1 MRLNIDGLGGKSAR
15 LLILTLLLALASPI
29 VTSAARAD
37 DEPAFL
43 AFGVGGFDVNKRKD
57 PAALAGI
64 EYRSD
69 WKFWHLKPIVG
80 VMGTS
85 DASGYI
91 YAGIMLDIFW
101 GRRIVT
107 SFSFAPG
114 AYLKGSGLDLG
125 HVLEFRS
132 QAEISYRFDNRSRL
146 GLAINHLSNA
156 SIGDDNPGSEQLVLT
171 YAMPIGSLFGR

>member
-15 LLILTLLLALASPI
+15 LLLLSVLLAMAPA
-29 VTSAARAD
+29 AARAG

-43 AFGVGGFDVNKRKD
+43 AFGVGGFDVNKRRD
-57 PAALAGI
+57 PAVLAGV

-69 WKFWHLKPIVG
+69 WKLWQFKPIVG

-85 DASGYI
+85 DAAGYV

-101 GRRIVT
+101 GRRVVT

-114 AYLKGSGLDLG
+114 AYFEGSGKDLG
-125 HVLEFRS
+125 HVVEFRS
-132 QAEISYRFDNRSRL
+132 QAEIAYRFDDRSRL

-156 SIGDDNPGSEQLVLT
+156 GLGDDNPGTEQLVLT
-171 YAMPIGSLFGR
+171 YAMPFGSLFGR